1 MIPYIFLYIIIAS
14 IGYIKFENKKN
25 INNLCFT
32 IIFLFMGFRYDV
44 GWDFRW
50 YFTLAQKI
58 YLNKYSIF
66 MTLKDLG
73 IWDPNKFQYLR
84 LEFFNKIIYKI
95 AWYLE
100 NPQIV
105 ILIYSFLVLYFIKK
119 GLENENKN
127 SIYPWIIFL
136 SIPLFFFNFTS
147 LMRQAV
153 AIGIIFYSYRYIKKR
168 DIKKYLIT
176 IILASLFH
184 STALFI
190 IPQYYLYNLELSK
203 KKLILMFMSS
213 FFAKPFLMI
222 ILKLGIFSKYR
233 GYVTNSVGE
242 GGKIIYFLI
251 IGIGLLVLLFYKQ
264 LIRRKSNRYFINMI
278 ILGCF
283 IYISLISLGHLG
295 PRISMYYIIY
305 ILYIGKDFIYLFH
318 DKELTKG
325 MFLLLNGVLILFTLY
340 GDLIN
345 PYRSQYVPYKINFFN
360 KGASW
365 K

>member
-1 MIPYIFLYIIIAS
+1 MIPYIFLYITIVS

-25 INNLCFT
+25 INNLCFI

-50 YFTLAQKI
+50 YYALAQKT

-73 IWDPNKFQYLR
+73 GWNPDKFQYLR

-95 AWYLE
+95 AWSLKS
-100 NPQIV
+100 PQAV
-105 ILIYSFLVLYFIKK
+105 ILIFSFLLLYFIKK
-119 GLENENKN
+119 GLDNEKKF
-127 SIYPWIIFL
+127 SVYPWILFL
-136 SIPLFFFNFTS
+136 SIPIFFFNFMS

-153 AIGIIFYSYRYIKKR
+153 AIGIIFYSYRYIKRR
-168 DIKKYLIT
+168 DLKKYLFT

-190 IPQYYLYNLELSK
+190 IPQYCLYNLKLSK
-203 KKLILMFMSS
+203 MKLVLIFISS
-213 FFAKPFLMI
+213 FFAKPLLI
-222 ILKLGIFSKYR
+222 IVLKLNAFAKYR
-233 GYVTNSVGE
+233 NYITNSIGE
-242 GGKIIYFLI
+242 GGKIIYFLTI
-251 IGIGLLVLLFYKQ
+251 AIGILILLFYDI
-264 LIRRKSNRYFINMI
+264 LIRRKSNKYFINMI

-305 ILYIGKDFIYLFH
+305 ILYIAKDFIYLFQN
-318 DKELTKG
+318 KELTKG
-325 MFLLLNGVLILFTLY
+325 LFLILNGALILFTLY

-345 PYRSQYVPYKINFFN
+345 PYRSQYIPYRVNINIFKN
-360 KGASW
+360 G
-365 K
+365 